1 MGAGREQLGRR
12 VLFLRDFARLEA
24 LCDRR
29 PAAPAPRSAT
39 KFDELALESES
50 ARQVEEKNGVLRR
63 VRDRFFKVCA
73 PKPAHFDRA
82 KHLVVQVHERPSL
95 SDDFSDPER
104 RLDGDRVYVWKVGD

>member
-1 MGAGREQLGRR
+1 M
-12 VLFLRDFARLEA
+12 
-24 LCDRR
+24 
-29 PAAPAPRSAT
+29 
-39 KFDELALESES
+39 
-50 ARQVEEKNGVLRR
+50 LRR